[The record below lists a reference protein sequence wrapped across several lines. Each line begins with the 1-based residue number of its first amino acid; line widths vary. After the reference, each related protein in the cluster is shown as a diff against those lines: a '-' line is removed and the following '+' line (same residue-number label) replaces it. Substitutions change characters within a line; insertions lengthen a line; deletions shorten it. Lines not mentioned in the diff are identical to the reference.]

1 MGKKTEMELLEAVL
15 LPQMKAGA
23 QLRLDR
29 FARTR
34 QYDGILSA
42 ASYATSTVPKF
53 AAEGQ
58 YAVEIRDATWAR
70 LYELWDE
77 VKAGTRPVPRSFADI
92 EDELPPLAWPDT
104 ADT

>member
-15 LPQMKAGA
+15 LPKMKAGA
-23 QLRLDR
+23 QLRLDQ

-58 YAVEIRDATWAR
+58 YAVEIRDATWNA
-70 LYELWDE
+70 LYAMWDE
-77 VKAGTRPVPRSFADI
+77 VKQGLRPVPKSFADI
-92 EDELPPLAWPDT
+92 EPELPPMAWPET
-104 ADT
+104 EPA